1 MESPAAGE
9 LDRID
14 RLWLE
19 FARRRLDD
27 VRSGRVETIPGEE
40 ALREVREAL
49 LQAGKHEAGAAD

>member
-40 ALREVREAL
+40 ALREVLEAL
-49 LQAGKHEAGAAD
+49 LQAGKHEADAAD